1 MRAPAHVYMYVQ
13 MQCSLAVLNMMNPNE
28 SLQTQQNDMPQMYHY
43 ADLNSY
49 LDLLLWE
56 SSTVVFVF

>member
-1 MRAPAHVYMYVQ
+1 MFTCMCK
-13 MQCSLAVLNMMNPNE
+13 CSAALAVLNMMNPNE